1 MALFPLGILSA
12 AGAGGEVAGPA
23 YELISTTILGT
34 TAASIT
40 FSSLSTY
47 ASDYKHLQVRYVARD
62 SGSGAGVRNLVFTFN
77 SDTTSYYS
85 HYLFGDGSTVS
96 SGAIATSTTGY
107 PGIYYGGGVANI
119 FGAGIIDILDAYNTS
134 KNTTIRGFS
143 GIGNN
148 GVAINSSVYIDTQAV
163 GSMTITNTGT
173 ALDTGSRFSIYGI
186 KG

>member
-1 MALFPLGILSA
+1 ML
-12 AGAGGEVAGPA
+12 AGNPA
-23 YELISTTILGT
+23 YTDYELISTEILTGSQ
-34 TAASIT
+34 ASVT
-40 FSSLSTY
+40 FSNLGDYSAT
-47 ASDYKHLQVRYVARD
+47 YKHLQVRYVARD

-85 HYLFGDGSTVS
+85 HYLFGDGSSVS

-173 ALDTGSRFSIYGI
+173 SLATGSRFSLYGI